1 MENIDYYKQIKEE
14 FISNEIYKRVKDYSK
29 NRKELETYYNV
40 GKLLIEAQGGEER
53 AKYGNELI
61 KEYSAKLT
69 KELGKGYSVTSL
81 KYMRQFYIFQKSQ
94 PLVDQLSWTHYQ
106 VLLALKDINEINYY
120 IDMCIKNNLSRRDL
134 IERIKNNEYQRL
146 DDKTKNKLINKEE
159 TSVTD
164 FVKNPIIINTNGK
177 EIIEEKALKMVILE
191 NIPAFLK
198 ELGEKLSFIDS
209 EYKVTIGNRN
219 YFIDLLLYNYEF
231 HCFVVIELKARE
243 MAKEDIGQIQI
254 YMNAINKDIKG
265 INDDNT
271 IGIIVCKK
279 DNQLLLSYCSDNRIF
294 ATKYV
299 LEGEK

>member
-53 AKYGNELI
+53 AKYD
-61 KEYSAKLT
+61 SAKLT

-265 INDDNT
+265 INDDST

-279 DNQLLLSYCSDNRIF
+279 DNKLLLSYCSDKRIF
-294 ATKYV
+294 ATKYITI
-299 LEGEK
+299 